1 MLLVFLELHLHLD
14 IVLFVFKV
22 PRGHGPVI
30 LLHIFFFSGFV
41 GSVNLG
47 GTPSRIA
54 FEALLSPALD

>member
-1 MLLVFLELHLHLD
+1 MLLVLVEVHLYLD

-22 PRGHGPVI
+22 SCGHGPII
-30 LLHIFFFSGFV
+30 LLISFLFLIFV

-54 FEALLSPALD
+54 FDALVSPADN